1 MEVIETNQ
9 QNSEKNPLKKW
20 VILLGVLAGVFF
32 ATTIYFGFIGKPVMN
47 TEYIEVEQQNACLQ
61 AELNDLLADHEKIK
75 QEYGDL
81 TSQLSEKD
89 SIILANAA
97 EIEKLINA
105 QEDTKKIRKQLLR
118 LQNIAKEY
126 VDQIDQLYTEN
137 KLLKEENIKVKE
149 NLEQSQ
155 QQYAEA
161 QESNKELTD
170 KINSAAVHKAY
181 NISCRGV
188 YTKNNGEEVI
198 TEKASRVE
206 SLKTTFILSE
216 NTLIPAG
223 PVNVYCRIAIPGTGR
238 IIAPGAGDA
247 FSFMHNGERLQYTVK
262 QTVNFNGAA
271 HTCSLVW
278 DLKDK
283 DKAIKG
289 SYAVQVFTDDV
300 MLGET
305 ILNLR

>member
-188 YTKNNGEEVI
+188 YTRNNGEEVI

-238 IIAPGAGDA
+238 IITPGAGDA

>member
-1 MEVIETNQ
+1 MEIRGANQ
-9 QNSEKNPLKKW
+9 QKSEKNPLQKW
-20 VILLGVLAGVFF
+20 VILLGVLAGIFF
-32 ATTIYFGFIGKPVMN
+32 ATTIYFGFIGKPVLN
-47 TEYIEVEQQNACLQ
+47 TEFQEVEQQNACLQ
-61 AELNDLLADHEKIK
+61 AELDNLLADHEKIK

-97 EIEKLINA
+97 EIEKLIAA
-105 QEDTKKIRKQLLR
+105 QEDTRKIRKQLLR

-149 NLEQSQ
+149 NLAQSQ
-155 QQYAEA
+155 QQYAEV
-161 QESNKELTD
+161 QESNKALTD
-170 KINSAAVHKAY
+170 KINTAAVHKAY

-188 YTKNNGEEVI
+188 YHKNNGEEVI

-216 NTLIPAG
+216 NSLIPAG

-238 IIAPGAGDA
+238 IITSGAGDA
-247 FSFMHNGERLQYTVK
+247 YSFIHNGERLQYTVK
-262 QTVNFNGAA
+262 QTVNFDGSA
-271 HTCSLVW
+271 HSCSLVW
-278 DLKDK
+278 DIKDK

-289 SYAVQVFTDDV
+289 SYSIQVFTDDI